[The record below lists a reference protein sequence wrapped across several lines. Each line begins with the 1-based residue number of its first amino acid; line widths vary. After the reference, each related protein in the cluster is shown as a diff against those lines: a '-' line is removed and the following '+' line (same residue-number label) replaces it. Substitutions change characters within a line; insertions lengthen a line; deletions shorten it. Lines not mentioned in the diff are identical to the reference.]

1 MQPFNPFLRGCK
13 NKQHYLKE
21 CRKYLLKKYRR
32 LVLKHSLKLA
42 LCMALVLLL
51 IGETFINAGIWA
63 FGNLSSI
70 VQVVGSGLLL
80 ALDLISRLV
89 V

>member
-1 MQPFNPFLRGCK
+1 MKPFNPFLRGCK

-42 LCMALVLLL
+42 LCLALILLL
-51 IGETFINAGIWA
+51 IGETLIHAGIST
-63 FGNLSSI
+63 FETLSYI
-70 VQVVGSGLLL
+70 AEITGSGLLS
-80 ALDLISRLV
+80 ALELIARLIV
-89 V
+89 